1 MKDGAIRFAI
11 VGAGNIGGITAQA
24 IAAVPEARLTAICD
38 HSETAA
44 RRLAETCGAA
54 WEINPERVVQREDVD
69 AVCVCT
75 PSGLHAEIAVAAA
88 AAGKHL
94 WVEKPLDI
102 NLPRIDRIIRS
113 AEEHGVRLTCVFPYR
128 FMLGSQKAADAVRE
142 GRLGKLVMAEAV
154 VHWYRPQSYY
164 DGSWH
169 GTWKL
174 DGGGALINQSIH
186 SIDLLQWLAGP
197 VTSVFAR
204 TTTRA
209 HQMETEDA
217 AAAVL
222 TFENGALGSVQGST
236 ACFPGE
242 KARVSLHGDQGTI
255 DIEEGRIVTW
265 KLNDARPEEE
275 AEMLA
280 LEQAQASGSQSAT
293 GLGYEMHRRQLV
305 QFVEALRNDAR
316 PAISG
321 AEARKSVEIIR
332 AIYHSSRRGLPVN
345 LPYQDQG

>member
-1 MKDGAIRFAI
+1 MTDGAIRFAI
-11 VGAGNIGGITAQA
+11 VGAGNIGGVTAQA

-38 HSETAA
+38 HSEMAA

-54 WEINPERVVQREDVD
+54 WEINPERAVQREDVD
-69 AVCVCT
+69 VVCVCT

-113 AEEHGVRLTCVFPYR
+113 TEEHGVRLTCVFPYR
-128 FMLGSQKAADAVRE
+128 FMLGSQKAAEAVQQ
-142 GRLGKLVMAEAV
+142 GRLGRLVTAEAV

-174 DGGGALINQSIH
+174 DGGGALMNQAIH

-197 VTSVFAR
+197 VTTVFAR

-209 HQMETEDA
+209 HQMETEDT

-222 TFENGALGSVQGST
+222 TFENGALGSIQGST

-255 DIEEGRIVTW
+255 GIEEGRIVSW
-265 KLNDARPEEE
+265 KLSDARPEEE
-275 AEMLA
+275 AEMLR

-293 GLGYEMHRRQLV
+293 GLGYEMHRRQLA
-305 QFVEALRNDAR
+305 QFVEALRNDTVLAV
-316 PAISG
+316 SG